1 MSEMQSRPGF
11 AEADAGNRICWS
23 NALAK
28 KGGKLNLYVLSAIIF
43 IPQND
48 YILNV
53 NYIIALN
60 RLFPKV
66 YGLLNLVINPD
77 FSILSIYFEQT
88 PVISHLGHF
97 LLYRATVVM
106 FGDVLGNY

>member
-1 MSEMQSRPGF
+1 MVGVIGTTTSH
-11 AEADAGNRICWS
+11 RICWS

-28 KGGKLNLYVLSAIIF
+28 KGGKLNLYLLSAIIF

-53 NYIIALN
+53 NNIIALN

-66 YGLLNLVINPD
+66 YGLLNLVINPG

>member
-1 MSEMQSRPGF
+1 MLFTAS
-11 AEADAGNRICWS
+11 AGVMLW
-23 NALAK
+23 LK
-28 KGGKLNLYVLSAIIF
+28 KGGKLNLYLLSAIIF

-53 NYIIALN
+53 NYIISVN

-66 YGLLNLVINPD
+66 YDLLNLVINPD

-88 PVISHLGHF
+88 PVISHPSHF

-106 FGDVLGNY
+106 FGDVLGNF